1 MPRSITSEQRP
12 GAVRDAI
19 VRPAIA
25 LTGVT
30 KSYRIYGNPA
40 LHMVDAL
47 GVGWLPYVR
56 RRPRPEFVALDTISL
71 RIERGEKVGIVGRN
85 GAGKTTLLKLVSGVI
100 EPTGGEVFV
109 DGSVQALMQV
119 GVGFHLEMSGIENVH
134 GALIYNG
141 LAGDELR
148 QAIDEVVEF
157 AELGDYLER
166 PLRTYSLGMKARLQF
181 ATATAIRPSILV
193 IDEILGAG
201 DAYFA
206 VKSAERMRK
215 LMGGGCTLLLVS
227 HSMPQLHQFCERV
240 VWIERGRI
248 IADSDPLSVINAYE
262 EFIARYQMAAERH
275 SAAGGK
281 GGVPEWLREKLARES
296 LSAVELIGGD
306 ATAVRGNRAG
316 ARWEGP
322 GPLRISEIQLL
333 GPDRQPT
340 DRLGMSGPFGIAV
353 KISTELP
360 GTYPC
365 TTIVFIYHEHGHTI
379 TRAATVDD
387 ALTLAEDGTARR
399 IAWFDRNFLGNG
411 RYVVSAGLYRSFD
424 VGAPQAAERYDILS
438 KAAHFEVA
446 ALPNDPSLVRIAP
459 TWLSA

>member
-1 MPRSITSEQRP
+1 
-12 GAVRDAI
+12 
-19 VRPAIA
+19 
-25 LTGVT
+25 
-30 KSYRIYGNPA
+30 
-40 LHMVDAL
+40 
-47 GVGWLPYVR
+47 
-56 RRPRPEFVALDTISL
+56 
-71 RIERGEKVGIVGRN
+71 
-85 GAGKTTLLKLVSGVI
+85 VI
-100 EPTGGEVFV
+100 EPTRGEILV

-119 GVGFHLEMSGIENVH
+119 GVGFHPEMSGIENVK

-141 LAGDELR
+141 MTGDELR
-148 QAIDEVVEF
+148 QAIDEIVEF

-181 ATATAIRPSILV
+181 AAATAIRPSILV

-227 HSMPQLHQFCERV
+227 HSMPQVHQFCERV
-240 VWIERGRI
+240 VWIERGRV
-248 IADSDPLSVINAYE
+248 IADGDPISVINAYE
-262 EFIARYQMAAERH
+262 EFIARYQTAAEHH

-296 LSAVELIGGD
+296 LSTLESTGGD
-306 ATAVRGNRAG
+306 PAQVRGSRAG
-316 ARWEGP
+316 ARWAGP
-322 GPLRISEIQLL
+322 GPLRISQIQLL
-333 GPDRQPT
+333 GPDEEPT
-340 DRLGMSGPFGIAV
+340 DRLGMTGPFGIAV
-353 KISTELP
+353 TISTELP

-365 TTIVFIYHEHGHTI
+365 TTIVFIYHEHGYTI
-379 TRAATVDD
+379 TRAALVDD
-387 ALTLAEDGTARR
+387 ALILAENGVARR

-411 RYVVSAGLYRSFD
+411 RYMVSAGLYRRFD